1 VVASSWETIC
11 CAFATPADVEL
22 DAEAVADDEELAG
35 AAALLELE
43 LLVLE
48 LHAARTAAAV
58 SAAPGA
64 TQRFHLCVIAF
75 YSSIPPITSVR
86 ERLFST
92 RLLVSLGERLGFAIR
107 ELRSPAKCG
116 QRW

>member
-1 VVASSWETIC
+1 VTIC
-11 CAFATPADVEL
+11 CAFATPAAVEL
-22 DAEAVADDEELAG
+22 AAEAVADDEELAG
-35 AAALLELE
+35 AAAPLELE

-64 TQRFHLCVIAF
+64 TQRFHLCVIAI

-92 RLLVSLGERLGFAIR
+92 RLLVSLGERLGFVIR
-107 ELRSPAKCG
+107 ELRSPARCG
-116 QRW
+116 QRR